1 MLYTDN
7 KYKTK
12 NFKANDFSY
21 CFETKEREFMNMFE
35 IKKPQSSNK
44 TIRMPDELIAEIEK
58 IASDK
63 DISFN
68 QLVIQ
73 CCQYALKNLKNS

>member
-1 MLYTDN
+1 
-7 KYKTK
+7 
-12 NFKANDFSY
+12 
-21 CFETKEREFMNMFE
+21 MFQ

-44 TIRMPDELIAEIEK
+44 TVRMPDELIARLQTL
-58 IASDK
+58 ADQN

-73 CCQYALKNLKNS
+73 CCEYALQALLMEGKTCEARCDSKASVENE